1 MSKVKQQGYVLNL
14 FGTGVQLWDIELPQ
28 ETMLKLTT
36 FKITRNV
43 TWEEVMFNLE
53 IMEKLGF
60 SNWTEYAKPL
70 TSIRLLLDE
79 SARIELRKKSRLIE
93 MISAKELCLP
103 SSLFSRYEVSQDQEH
118 FESPLQLRFLIRYT
132 GLVSKFNFQE
142 DSFRMDQLE
151 FKLDRYNYKNEVML
165 SSISLNG
172 IPLSS
177 LQDDLL
183 HVRGELINENIK

>member
-70 TSIRLLLDE
+70 TSVRLLLDD

-103 SSLFSRYEVSQDQEH
+103 SSLFSRYEVNQDQEH
-118 FESPLQLRFLIRYT
+118 FESPFQLRFLIRYT

-151 FKLDRYNYKNEVML
+151 FKLDRSNYKNEVML

>member
-28 ETMLKLTT
+28 ETILKLTT

-53 IMEKLGF
+53 IMEKLGY

-70 TSIRLLLDE
+70 TSIRLLLDD

-103 SSLFSRYEVSQDQEH
+103 SSLFSRYEVNQDQDH

-165 SSISLNG
+165 SSISLKG

-183 HVRGELINENIK
+183 HVRGELMNENIK

>member
-36 FKITRNV
+36 FKNTRNV

-70 TSIRLLLDE
+70 TSIRLLLDDT
-79 SARIELRKKSRLIE
+79 ARIELRKKSRLIE

-142 DSFRMDQLE
+142 DYFRMDQLE
-151 FKLDRYNYKNEVML
+151 FKLDRNNYKNEVML

>member
-36 FKITRNV
+36 FKITRKV

-53 IMEKLGF
+53 IMEKLGY

-70 TSIRLLLDE
+70 TSIRLLLDD

-103 SSLFSRYEVSQDQEH
+103 SSLFSRYEVNQDQEH

-142 DSFRMDQLE
+142 DYFRMDQLE
-151 FKLDRYNYKNEVML
+151 FKLDRNNYKNEVML

>member
-36 FKITRNV
+36 FKITRKV

-53 IMEKLGF
+53 IMEKLGY

-70 TSIRLLLDE
+70 TSICLLLDD

-93 MISAKELCLP
+93 MISAKELNSVANPC
-103 SSLFSRYEVSQDQEH
+103 RA
-118 FESPLQLRFLIRYT
+118 SPPFT
-132 GLVSKFNFQE
+132 PPLVSGC
-142 DSFRMDQLE
+142 ST
-151 FKLDRYNYKNEVML
+151 
-165 SSISLNG
+165 S
-172 IPLSS
+172 
-177 LQDDLL
+177 
-183 HVRGELINENIK
+183 

>member
-36 FKITRNV
+36 FKNTRNV

-103 SSLFSRYEVSQDQEH
+103 SSLFSRYEVSQDQKH

>member
-36 FKITRNV
+36 FKNTRNV

-70 TSIRLLLDE
+70 TSIRLLLDDT
-79 SARIELRKKSRLIE
+79 ARIELRKKSRLIE

-103 SSLFSRYEVSQDQEH
+103 SSLFSRYEVSQYQEH